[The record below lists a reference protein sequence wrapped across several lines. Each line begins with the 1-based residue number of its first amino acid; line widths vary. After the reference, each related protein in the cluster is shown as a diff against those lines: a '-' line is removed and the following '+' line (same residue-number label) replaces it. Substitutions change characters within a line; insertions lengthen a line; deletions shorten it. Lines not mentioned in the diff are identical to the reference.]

1 MIASVTFLIA
11 RPVKRDLDYIREL
24 LLKIEDGT
32 KVFETIDDETAP
44 HLGMGPTGLSRQD
57 GEKLVEHLGLIEDAG
72 FVEMQRS
79 SGAIYVQRMTW
90 VGHDFLDSVRDPE
103 IWKKTKDG
111 ATAAGGF
118 TVELLRDLAKG
129 LIKTQIKKHTGIDV

>member
-1 MIASVTFLIA
+1 M
-11 RPVKRDLDYIREL
+11 KRDLDYIREL

-32 KVFETIDDETAP
+32 KVFETIDDETAA

-129 LIKTQIKKHTGIDV
+129 LVKTQIKHHTGIDV